1 MSHPLPDKFIQR
13 INNDS
18 FFDSDFLANLDST
31 PPVSVRFH
39 PEKVKSKLEVL
50 DAVSWCENGFY
61 LKERPSFTLDPLFH
75 AGSYYP
81 QEAGSM
87 ILDAI
92 LKQIDLP
99 DDPILLDLC
108 AAPGGKSTL
117 ISSFLNGK
125 GLLVSNEVIQN
136 RARILR
142 ENTVKWGYTN
152 TIVTS
157 NDPADFSRLP
167 NFFDAL
173 IIDAPCSGEGMF
185 RKDKAARDEWS
196 EDNVMVCS
204 ARQKRILADVWESLK
219 PGGFIIYS
227 TCTFN
232 SSENEENVSWLCEE
246 FGAEE
251 ISLIMPDEI
260 HKGRGGHGHYCLP
273 GINKTEGFY
282 VAVLQKPDET
292 FRNSKWNKRPEF
304 RKQKESAGLDEFVR
318 LEDAALYNWNERM
331 LVLPAKMEAEM
342 LHVQAALRLLKMGT
356 MVGENSRKG
365 LIPSEEL
372 AMDFNLLSFPR
383 KTELSRQDALNYL
396 HGDTFD
402 LGEGNGFCLVTFEQQ
417 PLGWIKRVNKRF
429 NNLYPKEWRIRMQ
442 IN

>member
-1 MSHPLPDKFIQR
+1 MSHPLPDKFIHR

-18 FFDSDFLANLDST
+18 FFDSDFLANLDSI

-39 PEKVKSKLEVL
+39 PEKVQSKLEVL
-50 DAVSWCENGFY
+50 KAVSWCENAFY

-75 AGSYYP
+75 AGGYYP

-87 ILDAI
+87 ILDTI
-92 LKQIDLP
+92 LKQITLP
-99 DDPILLDLC
+99 EDPVILDLC

-117 ISSFLNGK
+117 IASFLNGK
-125 GLLVSNEVIQN
+125 GMLVSNEVIQQ

-142 ENTVKWGYTN
+142 ENIVKWGCTN
-152 TIVTS
+152 TLVTC

-167 NFFDAL
+167 NFFDA
-173 IIDAPCSGEGMF
+173 IVVDAPCSGEGMF
-185 RKDKAARDEWS
+185 RKDKAARNEWS
-196 EDNVMVCS
+196 EENVLLCA

-219 PGGFIIYS
+219 PGGFLIYS

-232 SSENEENVSWLCEE
+232 ACENEENIIWFCEE

-251 ISLIMPDEI
+251 VKLKMPVEI
-260 HKGRGGHGHYCLP
+260 HEGRGGRGHYCFP
-273 GINKTEGFY
+273 GINESEGFY

-292 FRNSKWNKRPEF
+292 FSNSKWNKRPEF
-304 RKQKESAGLDEFVR
+304 RKQKESAGLEEFVR
-318 LEDAALYNWNERM
+318 LDDTALYAWNERM

-342 LHVQAALRLLKMGT
+342 LHVQSLLRLLKMGT

-372 AMDFNLLSFPR
+372 AMDYNLLSFTR
-383 KTELSRQDALNYL
+383 KTELSRQNALNYL
-396 HGDTFD
+396 HGDSFD
-402 LGEGNGFCLVTFEQQ
+402 LGEGNGFFLVTFEEQ